1 MFQVQTVL
9 LEVLPT
15 ANALNAKYNPP
26 ADGEIGNKKLDA
38 FEAKARHFIVRT
50 PVVGGFS
57 VGKSRLLNAFAHH
70 ADDEPLFST
79 EVTPETAVPAELGY
93 GKKESF
99 IGRYADGRTIA
110 LSRKQVRDNDLAVLQ
125 PKSDTDPSSWVEVSL
140 NIPQLAQIPHIRIV
154 DMPGW
159 NSNAQAHNRA
169 IDDYLANS
177 LAYCVAISAEEGTV
191 REDIRKVLDELKL
204 HDMPVV
210 AVVTK
215 AEKRTPE
222 DIDAIKVKVA
232 EELQAILG
240 KPPLRTIAVS
250 AVSKRIGVGEFTQAL
265 LELEGMAE
273 PVFQR
278 AIIGP
283 WLERMGNLKKRLE
296 TLCNGADMESESIQA
311 KLQTAQQSFERFNTE
326 LQNQTDGLESRLD
339 VVLGNIA
346 DRIISGLN
354 VQLTSLTNTAANGGE
369 IGTVV
374 NDAVRLAVTKGLDE
388 DFKPEVQRY
397 LRNVES
403 VVPSDVVVDLSLTI
417 PSTSRNSVNTDDF
430 DWQKGALAA
439 LPVLVAI
446 PVFGPITAGIVG
458 VIGLFLGHAFS
469 GKSSTPHVDPEAARR
484 EHIRSQLANNIIP
497 KVGQDVSAQLRPKL
511 QKRIEDAKNA
521 IKESVKSEQANHEK
535 TLVRLQTELEQGQA
549 EFDKK
554 KTIYQADLNTINEL
568 VNQVKN
574 A

>member
-1 MFQVQTVL
+1 MFKVQTAL
-9 LEVLPT
+9 LQVLPT
-15 ANALNAKYNPP
+15 VNALNAKYNPP
-26 ADGEIGNKKLDA
+26 ADGEIGNAKLDA

-93 GKKESF
+93 GEKESF
-99 IGRYADGRTIA
+99 IGCYADGRTIE

-125 PKSDTDPSSWVEVSL
+125 PKSDADTHSWVEVSL

-191 REDIRKVLDELKL
+191 REDIRKVLNELKL
-204 HDMPVV
+204 HNMPVV

-215 AEKRTPE
+215 AEKKTPQ

-232 EELQAILG
+232 EELQTIMG

-265 LELEGMAE
+265 LELEKMAE
-273 PVFQR
+273 PVFQQ
-278 AIIGP
+278 AIIAP
-283 WLERMGNLKKRLE
+283 WLVRMGNLQKRLE
-296 TLCNGADMESESIQA
+296 TLCNGTDMESESIQA
-311 KLQTAQQSFERFNTE
+311 KLQTAQQSFYRFNKE
-326 LQNQTDGLESRLD
+326 LQNQTDELESRLD
-339 VVLGNIA
+339 VVLSNIA
-346 DRIISGLN
+346 NRIQSGLN
-354 VQLTSLTNTAANGGE
+354 DQLTSLTNTAANGGG

-403 VVPSDVVVDLSLTI
+403 VVPKDVLVDLSLAI
-417 PSTSRNSVNTDDF
+417 PGTSNAVKTEDF
-430 DWQKGALAA
+430 DWKKGALAA
-439 LPVLVAI
+439 LPALVAI
-446 PVFGPITAGIVG
+446 PVFGPITAGIVS
-458 VIGLFLGHAFS
+458 VVGLVLGLAFS
-469 GKSSTPHVDPEAARR
+469 GKSTAPQVDPEAARR

-497 KVGQDVSAQLRPKL
+497 KVGQDVSTQLRPEL
-511 QKRIEDAKNA
+511 EKRIEDAKNA
-521 IKESVKSEQANHEK
+521 IKESVKSEQVNHEK
-535 TLVRLQTELEQGQA
+535 TLVRLQTELEQGQV

-554 KTIYQADLNTINEL
+554 KTIYQSDLNTINEL
-568 VNQVKN
+568 VNQVQT